1 VFRRLQRTAALAAA
15 ATLVAAPFAA
25 ARPYAIDDLLSTE
38 TLGRSLFSPDGRW
51 LIVERRRPY
60 ASAPRFDYNQQT
72 ALLLTELLKV
82 DLTADHPTPTALFP
96 QDAGAG
102 VIAGP
107 MSPDGRNLLV
117 YRLRDH
123 SYRLGIA
130 TPITG
135 AVRWFALTPELANH
149 GATAVWRTNDEVIL
163 IARALDDLPRQFAL
177 GWEAQDRQA
186 AQWRT
191 TREGRRASATAIGS
205 GRFLGVRPQ
214 EAPARLVRLTV
225 STGSIEPLA
234 AGAFQDLALSPDGRW
249 AAAIANGEDLQPQ
262 METELYAALPARRR
276 QLWLIDLVSGRSW
289 EPCPNCEVSF
299 GPLRWSAG
307 PSGRS
312 KLVAAAHGPNQDGDS
327 RDLIVI
333 DPLDGAVTRPIP
345 KGLSLDLDFSPNE
358 QARRAQAA
366 WMGEDLI
373 VRARTPEG
381 RMDWWRL
388 SRGRPVALTHS
399 FRNAPATLAGLSPTQ
414 VSVVADGQLWRVD
427 LKGRATAIATLGSAT
442 LAPTQPAARPGD
454 RIPADRRDHILLQRH
469 SELSWLGPDKPVLP
483 IPGACEVQ
491 SSQGAWVTALCRTS
505 GGAHAYRLGSAARGW
520 TTLFTLNASQ
530 ADVTPA
536 RQVAVRPATSAA
548 PSWLYLPNTAPP
560 QAGYPLV
567 VAPYRGRTYRQPDE
581 KFEPGAF
588 VAYLNPQVLAASGY
602 AVLTPSLPY
611 DDARGEPAVGM
622 AEDLRPIVDAALAA
636 APLDSSRIGLW
647 GHSLGA
653 MNAVAAAAQDRRYR
667 TVIAASGSHDLVSRW
682 GAFPLHRWIVP
693 EDNASFGPP
702 ATVEGAQAR
711 MSAPPFAD
719 PARYLRNSN
728 LFAAGEITVPVLL
741 VHGETDELR
750 PEQSQ
755 ELFTALYR
763 QGKDAEIV
771 TYWGE
776 GHALA
781 SPANIRDY
789 LDRVLAWLGATLPP
803 SE

>member
-1 VFRRLQRTAALAAA
+1 MSRRLQRAAA
-15 ATLVAAPFAA
+15 FAAVAIVVAAPSAA

-38 TLGRSLFSPDGRW
+38 TLGRSLFTPDGRW

-82 DLTADHPTPTALFP
+82 DLTADHPTLTALFP
-96 QDAGAG
+96 QDGGGG

-107 MSPDGRNLLV
+107 MSPDGQSLLV
-117 YRLRDH
+117 YRLKDH
-123 SYRLGIA
+123 SYRLGVA
-130 TPITG
+130 TPVTG
-135 AVRWFALTPELANH
+135 AVRWFAVTPELANH

-163 IARALDDLPRQFAL
+163 IARALDDLPRQFVL

-191 TREGRRASATAIGS
+191 TREGRSPSATVIGS
-205 GRFLGVRPQ
+205 GRFLAVQPR
-214 EAPARLVRLTV
+214 ETPARLMRLTV
-225 STGSIEPLA
+225 STGKIESLA
-234 AGAFQDLALSPDGRW
+234 AGAFQDLAISHDGRW
-249 AAAIANGEDLQPQ
+249 VGAIANGEDLQPQ
-262 METELYAALPARRR
+262 TETELYAALPARRR
-276 QLWLIDLVSGRSW
+276 HLWLIDLVTGRAW
-289 EPCPNCEVSF
+289 EPCPTCEVSF

-307 PSGRS
+307 PPGRP
-312 KLVAAAHGPNQDGDS
+312 KLVAAARSPGTDGDS
-327 RDLIVI
+327 RDLIVV
-333 DPLDGAVTRPIP
+333 DPVGAVTHPLP
-345 KGLSLDLDFSPNE
+345 KGLRLDLDFSPNE
-358 QARRAQAA
+358 QARRAQVA

-388 SRGRPVALTHS
+388 SRVHPVALTRS
-399 FRNAPATLAGLSPTQ
+399 FRTAPATLAGLTATQ
-414 VSVVADGQLWRVD
+414 VWVVADGQLWRID
-427 LKGRATAIATLGSAT
+427 RQGRVTTIATLGSAT
-442 LAPTQPAARPGD
+442 LAPTQPAGRPGD
-454 RIPADRRDHILLQRH
+454 RIPADSRDHLLLQRRA
-469 SELSWLGPDKPVLP
+469 ELAWLGPDKPVLP
-483 IPGACEVQ
+483 LPGSCEIQ
-491 SSQGAWVTALCRTS
+491 ASQGPWVTALCQIG
-505 GGAHAYRLGSAARGW
+505 GGARGYLLGSAVRGW

-530 ADVTPA
+530 EDVTPA
-536 RQVAVRPATSAA
+536 RQVAVRPAPSAA
-548 PSWLYLPNTAPP
+548 PSWLYLPNTPP
-560 QAGYPLV
+560 PKAGYPLV
-567 VAPYRGRTYRQPDE
+567 VMPYRGRTYRQPE
-581 KFEPGAF
+581 AKFEAGAF
-588 VAYLNPQVLAASGY
+588 VTYLNPQVLAASGY

-622 AEDLRPIVDAALAA
+622 AEDLGPIVDAALSA

-647 GHSLGA
+647 GHSFGA

-682 GAFPLHRWIVP
+682 GVFPLHRWIVP
-693 EDNASFGPP
+693 EDNASLGPP

-728 LFAAGEITVPVLL
+728 IFAAREITVPVLL

-755 ELFTALYR
+755 EMFTALHR
-763 QGKDAEIV
+763 QGKDAEVV

-789 LDRVLAWLGATLPP
+789 LERVLAWLKATLPP